1 MHPARTEAEAI
12 FERRA
17 LKTEE
22 SPEGV
27 GKHNFF

>member
-1 MHPARTEAEAI
+1 MHPARTEVEAI

-22 SPEGV
+22 PPGGV